1 MVIAEMLIVLSSI
14 TSHDTTIL
22 PRPGK
27 TPTTIKSDT
36 LAKKVTEKPLEPIK
50 TKVEK
55 GSLLKKVKRGGWD
68 GN

>member
-14 TSHDTTIL
+14 TSHDTTIV
-22 PRPGK
+22 PIHSK
-27 TPTTIKSDT
+27 TPVTVKSDT
-36 LAKKVTEKPLEPIK
+36 LAKKVADKPLEPIK